1 MHLSYAF
8 KLILYSYIYVHVKY
22 NFIYVRR
29 HIIYSVHPRVWVHRP
44 LTALLDP
51 DSLVLLDSEEGGIGS
66 CSLALPLP
74 CTIL

>member
-8 KLILYSYIYVHVKY
+8 KLILCSYVYVHVRYK
-22 NFIYVRR
+22 FIYVRR

-51 DSLVLLDSEEGGIGS
+51 DSLVLSDSE
-66 CSLALPLP
+66 
-74 CTIL
+74 